1 VKAGVTFHCETSLCF
16 STANC
21 DLLPITASVMGFHRA
36 HFGFPALLRRAFPR
50 SMQVRPR
57 PALHRLAHPAVPAVC
72 GGILFQ
78 PGKTGRRTK
87 RPFPPD
93 PINGMSVHHH
103 LAYETVGYAPVYVT
117 LGSLVN
123 SVKGGSYTLSL

>member
-1 VKAGVTFHCETSLCF
+1 VRTSGF
-16 STANC
+16 
-21 DLLPITASVMGFHRA
+21 LLGFVVLSR
-36 HFGFPALLRRAFPR
+36 P

-103 LAYETVGYAPVYVT
+103 LAYETVGYTPVDVT
-117 LGSLVN
+117 L
-123 SVKGGSYTLSL
+123 

>member
-1 VKAGVTFHCETSLCF
+1 
-16 STANC
+16 
-21 DLLPITASVMGFHRA
+21 
-36 HFGFPALLRRAFPR
+36 
-50 SMQVRPR
+50 MQVRPR

-117 LGSLVN
+117 RLCVGVEEMGNSRSRSKCPCCSCRVKHAIVGMAKVGPDVDARFVACDGS
-123 SVKGGSYTLSL
+123 G

>member
-1 VKAGVTFHCETSLCF
+1 M
-16 STANC
+16 
-21 DLLPITASVMGFHRA
+21 TASVMGFHRA
-36 HFGFPALLRRAFPR
+36 HVWFPARLRRAFPG

-57 PALHRLAHPAVPAVC
+57 PALHRLAHPAGPAVWR
-72 GGILFQ
+72 GILFQ

-103 LAYETVGYAPVYVT
+103 LAYETVGYALDYVT